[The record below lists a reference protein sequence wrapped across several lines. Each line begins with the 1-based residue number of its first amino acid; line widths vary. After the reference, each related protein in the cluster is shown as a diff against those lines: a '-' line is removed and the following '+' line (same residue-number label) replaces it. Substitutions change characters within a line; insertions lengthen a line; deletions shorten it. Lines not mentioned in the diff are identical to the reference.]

1 MSDASVCRARLR
13 FPRQPAAILHGV
25 EQGAHMTREQLNNAA
40 SSLSV
45 VSCDLPCSIAT
56 GG

>member
-1 MSDASVCRARLR
+1 MSDASVYHARFR

-25 EQGAHMTREQLNNAA
+25 EQGAHIRREQLNNAA

-45 VSCDLPCSIAT
+45 VSCDLPRSIAT